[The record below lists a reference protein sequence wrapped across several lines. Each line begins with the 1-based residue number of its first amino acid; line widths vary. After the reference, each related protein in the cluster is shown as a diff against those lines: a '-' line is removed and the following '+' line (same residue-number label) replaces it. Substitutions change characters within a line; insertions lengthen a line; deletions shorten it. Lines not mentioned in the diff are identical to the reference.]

1 MKCFLGERRTNM
13 VKKKIIQTTLLII
26 LPLIAIISCNHAD
39 QLVQNN
45 SEYGDDESHNMG
57 ENCMNCHKQGGEG
70 DGWFYIAGTAYTN
83 NGANP
88 AKDVK
93 VIMFT
98 EPNGQGIVK
107 KIIEGDKLGNF
118 YTTDITGFGS
128 GLFPAVVYN
137 NDTTFMS
144 SSTTNGSC
152 NSCHGN
158 STSKIEVN

>member
-1 MKCFLGERRTNM
+1 M

-45 SEYGDDESHNMG
+45 SEHGDDESHNMG

-70 DGWFYIAGTAYTN
+70 EGWFYIAGTAYTN
-83 NGANP
+83 NGAN
-88 AKDVK
+88 AAEDVT

-98 EPNGQGIVK
+98 EPNGQGTVK

-118 YTTDITGFGS
+118 YTTDITGFGN

-158 STSKIEVN
+158 STSKIEVD

>member
-1 MKCFLGERRTNM
+1 M

>member
-1 MKCFLGERRTNM
+1 M

-137 NDTTFMS
+137 NDTTYMS

>member
-1 MKCFLGERRTNM
+1 M
-13 VKKKIIQTTLLII
+13 VKKKILQFVALFVMPFIVFN
-26 LPLIAIISCNHAD
+26 SCNHAD
-39 QLVQNN
+39 QLVENN
-45 SEYGDDESHNMG
+45 SKYGDDESHNMG
-57 ENCMNCHKQGGEG
+57 KDCMSCHKKGGDG

-83 NGANP
+83 DGENA
-88 AKDVK
+88 AEDVT
-93 VIMFT
+93 VLMFT
-98 EPNGQGIVK
+98 EPNGQGILK

-137 NDTTFMS
+137 NDTTFMN

-158 STSKIEVN
+158 STSKIEVD